1 MTALTHSERA
11 NNDRVYVPKRPRVS
25 RAGWP
30 AGRALERDGAGS
42 RVRSSWLATVLAGL
56 VLALL
61 GFVPTADASVAA
73 AVPINSYDQAGYIYD
88 GPPHTYD
95 RLDHV
100 ALAHGIA
107 TAAVP
112 LAPDVPA
119 APNPASFRAVAA
131 NAGARTF
138 GNSAMSDLRAAAQA
152 ADRYGLTQVGRAL
165 QKHSGRDGSVFNG
178 LSSGSATARNEQGLR
193 VLDDILND
201 PAGRTEVLDRVT
213 NIWDSTG
220 RGVRYGNDGSFMGFL
235 EPVG

>member
-1 MTALTHSERA
+1 MRRQLLLILGVLVAWLGIAVPTAGAADLATRSEPVSAYAYDFQLSSAPAANAVSERGPPPWDDLQ
-11 NNDRVYVPKRPRVS
+11 NDY
-25 RAGWP
+25 
-30 AGRALERDGAGS
+30 DAGS
-42 RVRSSWLATVLAGL
+42 RGARSQAALQQRAGS
-56 VLALL
+56 VDME
-61 GFVPTADASVAA
+61 FVVS
-73 AVPINSYDQAGYIYD
+73 QRAG
-88 GPPHTYD
+88 
-95 RLDHV
+95 
-100 ALAHGIA
+100 
-107 TAAVP
+107 
-112 LAPDVPA
+112 
-119 APNPASFRAVAA
+119 VAA

-138 GNSAMSDLRAAAQA
+138 GNFAMSDLRAAAQA
-152 ADRYGLTQVGRAL
+152 ADRNGLTQVGRAL

>member
-1 MTALTHSERA
+1 MVGLLAVIAAWLGVMDPAAAAPRPAASQVTHAYDFLRDLASAAGANTYRAPLTASHEMLGSGA
-11 NNDRVYVPKRPRVS
+11 VDFVSYVTSARLHLAPSVACTSHEHARRSVQLS
-25 RAGWP
+25 GCTAATRT
-30 AGRALERDGAGS
+30 GAGNLG
-42 RVRSSWLATVLAGL
+42 RRARAHAGE
-56 VLALL
+56 
-61 GFVPTADASVAA
+61 T
-73 AVPINSYDQAGYIYD
+73 
-88 GPPHTYD
+88 
-95 RLDHV
+95 
-100 ALAHGIA
+100 
-107 TAAVP
+107 
-112 LAPDVPA
+112 
-119 APNPASFRAVAA
+119 VAA

-138 GNSAMSDLRAAAQA
+138 GNFAMSDLRAAAQA
-152 ADRYGLTQVGRAL
+152 ADRNGLTQVGRAL